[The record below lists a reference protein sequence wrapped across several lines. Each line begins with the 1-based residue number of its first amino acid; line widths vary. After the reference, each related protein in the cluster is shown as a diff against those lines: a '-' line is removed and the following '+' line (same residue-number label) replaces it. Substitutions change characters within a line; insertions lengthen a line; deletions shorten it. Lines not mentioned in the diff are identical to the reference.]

1 MCVKYSSHLVFNQ
14 NHRIS
19 FPYTTHFVFAIISFW
34 NFLRKN
40 KLYAA
45 VNLVGLTVSMA
56 FVLLLAVY
64 IQRQLTTDSF
74 QQNADRIYVVANEDN
89 VTMGYWLDKHLKNN
103 FPEIEKGCCVANIAS
118 AAAFNI
124 DGERVYG
131 STMAADSTF
140 FEMFSY
146 DLVEGNK
153 ADWRVSQDRCMVSRE
168 FANAHFGD
176 KDPLGQTISLNY
188 EGSFQLTV
196 CGVYEDFGNSILKAP
211 DVLIRGDLMP
221 KINSSH
227 DEFMSNAG
235 GGICF
240 VMAYPGADLQGRHD
254 DILDWCEENFWVYK
268 SQYDKVR
275 IIPLRD
281 MYFLNEGIR
290 YGSDTIQ
297 FGNRSFVNLL
307 LAMCILLL
315 AFAVLNYINMT
326 TALTGFRAKEMATRR
341 LVGADKRSIFFKVIS
356 ESTLICGIS
365 MLLAILLAEA
375 LAPTASRILE
385 YQVSV
390 FKAVTPVNILLVLG
404 FILVLGILAGIVP
417 ALLIQKAQPIEIV
430 RGTLRLKTKT
440 VYSKVIIVVQN
451 VVAVVMLVS
460 ALTIGLQ
467 IRHMVSADLGYNTKD
482 ILVVDNAFGQTGQI
496 RPLLDKWREEPCVE
510 EVGQGD
516 GIPLGGTNNWTMEMP
531 DGHWVSFQQIQ
542 GDDKYFDILG
552 LKVKQDNHQPN
563 KWWLNE
569 YAFKQIGIEE
579 TATEFQTAQNGTR
592 SIGGIYYDFKIRP
605 LEQDQSAA
613 MIYNRGENPDDDYPW
628 VLLVKT
634 TGDQAAAK
642 KQVEAACKEVFP
654 DRLFEAQYIEEMI
667 EDGFADESRVLNI
680 VLIFTLLSILVSALG
695 LFAMSSYYMQQ
706 EIRSVSVKKVFGADY
721 SGVLKELVLSF
732 MKMVGIAFV
741 IGVPIAWF
749 IMSRWLSGYGHR
761 INLYWWIFV
770 VAGLIVALIAI
781 ASVLYQSIKTAR
793 TNPAEA
799 LKKE

>member
-1 MCVKYSSHLVFNQ
+1 MMK
-14 NHRIS
+14 
-19 FPYTTHFVFAIISFW
+19 SFW
-34 NFLRKN
+34 NFLMKN
-40 KLYAA
+40 KLYGAI
-45 VNLVGLTVSMA
+45 NLVGLTVSMT

-74 QQNADRIYVVANEDN
+74 QQNADRVFVIGNDDS

-103 FPEIEKGCCVANIAS
+103 FPEIEKGCCVANMAS
-118 AAAFNI
+118 ADSFTI
-124 DGERVYG
+124 GGELVYG

-153 ADWRVSQDRCMVSRE
+153 ADWRVSWDRCMVSRE
-168 FANAHFGD
+168 FANVHFGD
-176 KDPLGQTISLNY
+176 KDPIGQVVTYNNGNY
-188 EGSFQLTV
+188 QLTV
-196 CGVYEDFGNSILKAP
+196 CGIYEDFGNSILKAP
-211 DVLIRGDLMP
+211 DVLLRGEIMT
-221 KINSSH
+221 KINSANN
-227 DEFMSNAG
+227 EEMSNAG
-235 GGICF
+235 SGICF
-240 VMAYPGADLQGRHD
+240 VMAFPGADLQARQS

-281 MYFLNEGIR
+281 MYFLEEGSR
-290 YGSDTIQ
+290 DGTETIQ

-341 LVGADKRSIFFKVIS
+341 LVGADKRSIFLKVIA

-375 LAPTASRILE
+375 LSPAVSRMLE
-385 YQVSV
+385 YQVSI
-390 FKAVTPVNILLVLG
+390 FKAITPVNVLLVLG
-404 FILVLGILAGIVP
+404 FIVILGILSGIVP

-440 VYSKVIIVVQN
+440 VYSKVIIIVQN
-451 VVAVVMLVS
+451 VVAIIMLVS
-460 ALTIGLQ
+460 ALTMGLQ
-467 IRHMVSADLGYNTKD
+467 IRHMISADLGYNTKD
-482 ILVVDNAFGQTGQI
+482 ILVVDNAFGSTGEI
-496 RPLLDKWREEPCVE
+496 RPLLDRLKAEPCVE

-516 GIPLGGTNNWTMEMP
+516 GIPLGGTNNWTMELA
-531 DGHWVSFQQIQ
+531 DGRWVSFQQIQ

-552 LKVKQDNHQPN
+552 LKVKQDNHQRA
-563 KWWLNE
+563 WWLNE

-579 TATEFQTAQNGTR
+579 TATEFQSAQNGTR
-592 SIGGIYYDFKIRP
+592 QIGGIYYDFKIRP
-605 LEQDQSAA
+605 LEADQSAA
-613 MIYNRGENPDDDYPW
+613 LIYNRGENPDDDYPW

-642 KQVEAACKEVFP
+642 KQVEAVVKEIFP
-654 DRLFEAQYIEEMI
+654 DRLFDGQYIEEMI

-749 IMSRWLSGYGHR
+749 IMNRWLSGYGHR
-761 INLYWWIFV
+761 INLHWWIFAL
-770 VAGLIVALIAI
+770 AGLAVAIIAAI
-781 ASVLYQSIKTAR
+781 SVLYQSVKTAQ

>member
-1 MCVKYSSHLVFNQ
+1 MK
-14 NHRIS
+14 
-19 FPYTTHFVFAIISFW
+19 SFW

-40 KLYAA
+40 KLYAL

-176 KDPLGQTISLNY
+176 KDPLGQIISFNY

-221 KINSSH
+221 LINTSH
-227 DEFMSNAG
+227 DEYMSNAG

-240 VMAYPGADLQGRHD
+240 VMAYPGADLQARHS

-496 RPLLDKWREEPCVE
+496 RPLLDRLRAEPCVE

-516 GIPLGGTNNWTMEMP
+516 GIPLGGTNNWTMEML

-613 MIYNRGENPDDDYPW
+613 MIYNRGENPNDDYPW

-741 IGVPIAWF
+741 IGVPIAWL
-749 IMSRWLSGYGHR
+749 IMNRWLSGYGHR
-761 INLYWWIFV
+761 IDLHWWIFV
-770 VAGLIVALIAI
+770 LAGLAVAVIA
-781 ASVLYQSIKTAR
+781 AMSVLYQSIKTAR

>member
-1 MCVKYSSHLVFNQ
+1 
-14 NHRIS
+14 
-19 FPYTTHFVFAIISFW
+19 
-34 NFLRKN
+34 
-40 KLYAA
+40 
-45 VNLVGLTVSMA
+45 
-56 FVLLLAVY
+56 
-64 IQRQLTTDSF
+64 
-74 QQNADRIYVVANEDN
+74 
-89 VTMGYWLDKHLKNN
+89 
-103 FPEIEKGCCVANIAS
+103 
-118 AAAFNI
+118 
-124 DGERVYG
+124 
-131 STMAADSTF
+131 
-140 FEMFSY
+140 
-146 DLVEGNK
+146 
-153 ADWRVSQDRCMVSRE
+153 
-168 FANAHFGD
+168 
-176 KDPLGQTISLNY
+176 
-188 EGSFQLTV
+188 
-196 CGVYEDFGNSILKAP
+196 
-211 DVLIRGDLMP
+211 
-221 KINSSH
+221 
-227 DEFMSNAG
+227 MSNAG

-240 VMAYPGADLQGRHD
+240 VMAYPGADLQARHS

-341 LVGADKRSIFFKVIS
+341 LVGSDKRSIFLKVIS

-375 LAPTASRILE
+375 LSPLASQILK
-385 YQVSV
+385 YQVSI
-390 FKAVTPVNILLVLG
+390 FKAVMPVNVLLVLG
-404 FILVLGILAGIVP
+404 FIALLGVLSGIVP
-417 ALLIQKAQPIEIV
+417 ALLIQQAQPIEIV

-440 VYSKVIIVVQN
+440 VYSKVIIIVQN

-460 ALTIGLQ
+460 ALTMGLQ
-467 IRHMVSADLGYNTKD
+467 IRHMISADLGYNTKD

-496 RPLLDKWREEPCVE
+496 RPLLDRLRAEPCVE

-516 GIPLGGTNNWTMEMP
+516 GIPLGGTNNLTMEMP

-552 LKVKQDNHQPN
+552 LKVKQDNHQRA
-563 KWWLNE
+563 WWLNE

-579 TATEFQTAQNGTR
+579 TATEFQSAKNGTR
-592 SIGGIYYDFKIRP
+592 QIGGIYYDFKIRP
-605 LEQDQSAA
+605 LEEDQSAA
-613 MIYNRGENPDDDYPW
+613 MIYNRGENPDDDYTW
-628 VLLVKT
+628 ILLVKT
-634 TGDQAAAK
+634 TGDHAAAK

-680 VLIFTLLSILVSALG
+680 VLIFTLLFILVSALG

-749 IMSRWLSGYGHR
+749 IMNRWLSGYGHR
-761 INLYWWIFV
+761 IDLYWWIFAL
-770 VAGLIVALIAI
+770 AGLTVAFIAAI
-781 ASVLYQSIKTAR
+781 SVLYQSIKTAR

>member
-1 MCVKYSSHLVFNQ
+1 MK
-14 NHRIS
+14 
-19 FPYTTHFVFAIISFW
+19 SFW

-176 KDPLGQTISLNY
+176 KDPLGQIISFNY

-211 DVLIRGDLMP
+211 DVLIRGDIMP

-240 VMAYPGADLQGRHD
+240 VMAYPGADLQARHS

-482 ILVVDNAFGQTGQI
+482 ILVVDNAFGQAGQI

-642 KQVEAACKEVFP
+642 KRVEAIAGEVFP
-654 DRLFEAQYIEEMI
+654 GRLFEAQYIEEMI

-749 IMSRWLSGYGHR
+749 IMNRWLSGYGHR
-761 INLYWWIFV
+761 IDLYWWIFAL
-770 VAGLIVALIAI
+770 AGLTVAFIAAI
-781 ASVLYQSIKTAR
+781 SVLYQSIKTAR

>member
-1 MCVKYSSHLVFNQ
+1 MK
-14 NHRIS
+14 
-19 FPYTTHFVFAIISFW
+19 SFW

-176 KDPLGQTISLNY
+176 KDPLGQIISFNY

-221 KINSSH
+221 LINSSH

-240 VMAYPGADLQGRHD
+240 VMAYPGADLQARHS

-482 ILVVDNAFGQTGQI
+482 ILVVDNAFGQAGQI

-628 VLLVKT
+628 ILLVKT

>member
-1 MCVKYSSHLVFNQ
+1 MK
-14 NHRIS
+14 
-19 FPYTTHFVFAIISFW
+19 SFW

-124 DGERVYG
+124 NGERVYG

-176 KDPLGQTISLNY
+176 KDPLGQIISFNY

-211 DVLIRGDLMP
+211 DVLIRGDIMP

-227 DEFMSNAG
+227 DEYMSNAG

-467 IRHMVSADLGYNTKD
+467 IRHMISADLGYNTKD
-482 ILVVDNAFGQTGQI
+482 ILVVDNAFGQAGQI

-634 TGDQAAAK
+634 TGDQATAK
-642 KQVEAACKEVFP
+642 KRVEAIAAEVFP
-654 DRLFEAQYIEEMI
+654 GRLFEAQYIEEMI

-721 SGVLKELVLSF
+721 SDVLKELVLSF

-761 INLYWWIFV
+761 INLYWWIFLA
-770 VAGLIVALIAI
+770 AGAVVALIAI

>member
-1 MCVKYSSHLVFNQ
+1 MK
-14 NHRIS
+14 
-19 FPYTTHFVFAIISFW
+19 SFW
-34 NFLRKN
+34 NFLKKN
-40 KLYAA
+40 KLYGAI
-45 VNLVGLTVSMA
+45 NLVGLTVSMA

-64 IQRQLTTDSF
+64 VQRQLSTDSF
-74 QQNADRIYVVANEDN
+74 QENADRIYVIANEDN

-211 DVLIRGDLMP
+211 DVLIRGDIMP

-227 DEFMSNAG
+227 DEYMSNAG

-240 VMAYPGADLQGRHD
+240 VMTYPGADINARHD
-254 DILDWCEENFWVYK
+254 DILDWCEKNFWVYK
-268 SQYDKVR
+268 SHYDKVR

-307 LAMCILLL
+307 LAMCLLLL

-341 LVGADKRSIFFKVIS
+341 LVGADKRSIFLKVIA
-356 ESTLICGIS
+356 ESTIICGIS

-375 LAPTASRILE
+375 LCPTVSRLLE
-385 YQVSV
+385 YQVSI
-390 FKAVTPVNILLVLG
+390 FKAVTPVNVLLVLG
-404 FILVLGILAGIVP
+404 FIVVLGVLSGIVP
-417 ALLIQKAQPIEIV
+417 ALLIQQAQPIEIV

-440 VYSKVIIVVQN
+440 VYSKVIIIVQN

-460 ALTIGLQ
+460 ALTMGLQ
-467 IRHMVSADLGYNTKD
+467 IRHMISADLGYNTKD

-496 RPLLDKWREEPCVE
+496 RPLLDRLRTEPCVE

-552 LKVKQDNHQPN
+552 LKIKQDNHQRAY
-563 KWWLNE
+563 WLNE

-579 TATEFQTAQNGTR
+579 TATEFQTAQAGTR
-592 SIGGIYYDFKIRP
+592 QIGGIYYDFKIRP
-605 LEQDQSAA
+605 LEADQSAA
-613 MIYNRGENPDDDYPW
+613 MIFNHGEYPDDNYPW
-628 VLLVKT
+628 VLIVKT

-642 KQVEAACKEVFP
+642 KRVEAIAGEVFP
-654 DRLFEAQYIEEMI
+654 GRLFEAQYIEEMI
-667 EDGFADESRVLNI
+667 QDGFADESRVLNI

-749 IMSRWLSGYGHR
+749 IMNRWLSGYGHR
-761 INLYWWIFV
+761 INLHWWIFAL
-770 VAGLIVALIAI
+770 AGLAVAIIAAI
-781 ASVLYQSIKTAR
+781 SVLYQSVKTAQ

>member
-1 MCVKYSSHLVFNQ
+1 MK
-14 NHRIS
+14 
-19 FPYTTHFVFAIISFW
+19 SFW

-176 KDPLGQTISLNY
+176 KDPLGQIISFNY

-211 DVLIRGDLMP
+211 DVLIRGDIMP

-227 DEFMSNAG
+227 DEYMSNAG

-240 VMAYPGADLQGRHD
+240 VMAYPGADLQARHS

-496 RPLLDKWREEPCVE
+496 RPLLDRLRAEPCVE

-516 GIPLGGTNNWTMEMP
+516 GIPLGGTNNWTMEML

-579 TATEFQTAQNGTR
+579 TAMEFQSAKNGTR
-592 SIGGIYYDFKIRP
+592 AIGGIYYDFKIRP

-613 MIYNRGENPDDDYPW
+613 MIYNRGENPNDDYPW

-741 IGVPIAWF
+741 IGVPIAWL
-749 IMSRWLSGYGHR
+749 IMNRWLSGYGHR
-761 INLYWWIFV
+761 IDLHWWIFV
-770 VAGLIVALIAI
+770 LAGLAVAVIAAI
-781 ASVLYQSIKTAR
+781 SVLYQSIKTAR
-793 TNPAEA
+793 TNPADA

>member
-1 MCVKYSSHLVFNQ
+1 MK
-14 NHRIS
+14 
-19 FPYTTHFVFAIISFW
+19 SFW

-64 IQRQLTTDSF
+64 VQRQLTTDSF
-74 QQNADRIYVVANEDN
+74 QKNADRIYVIANEDN

-124 DGERVYG
+124 NGERVYG

-153 ADWRVSQDRCMVSRE
+153 ADWRVSQDRCMVGRE

-176 KDPLGQTISLNY
+176 RDPLGQIISFNY

-221 KINSSH
+221 LINTSH
-227 DEFMSNAG
+227 DEYMSNAG

-240 VMAYPGADLQGRHD
+240 VMAYPGADLQARHS

-628 VLLVKT
+628 ILLVKT

-749 IMSRWLSGYGHR
+749 IMNRWLSGYGHR
-761 INLYWWIFV
+761 IDLSGWIFV

>member
-1 MCVKYSSHLVFNQ
+1 MK
-14 NHRIS
+14 
-19 FPYTTHFVFAIISFW
+19 SFW
-34 NFLRKN
+34 NFLKKN
-40 KLYAA
+40 KLYGAI
-45 VNLVGLTVSMA
+45 NLVGLTVSMA

-64 IQRQLTTDSF
+64 VQRQLSTDTF
-74 QQNADRIYVVANEDN
+74 QENADRIYVIANEDN

-103 FPEIEKGCCVANIAS
+103 FPEIEKGCCVANMSSS
-118 AAAFNI
+118 AAFSI

-140 FEMFSY
+140 FEIFSY
-146 DLVEGNK
+146 DLVKGNK
-153 ADWRVSQDRCMVSRE
+153 ADWRVSWDRCMVSEE
-168 FANAHFGD
+168 FANANFGE
-176 KDPLGQTISLNY
+176 KDPIGQIIQFNY
-188 EGSFQLTV
+188 EGTFPLTV
-196 CGVYEDFGNSILKAP
+196 CGIYKEFGNSILKAP
-211 DVLIRGDLMP
+211 DVLVRGEMMP
-221 KINSSH
+221 KTNSSH
-227 DEFMSNAG
+227 DEYMSNAG

-240 VMAYPGADLQGRHD
+240 VMAYPGADLLARQD
-254 DILDWCEENFWVYK
+254 DILSWCEEHFWVYK

-307 LAMCILLL
+307 LAMCLLLL

-341 LVGADKRSIFFKVIS
+341 LVGAEKRSIFLKVIS
-356 ESTLICGIS
+356 ESTIICAIS

-642 KQVEAACKEVFP
+642 KRVEAVAAEVFP
-654 DRLFEAQYIEEMI
+654 GRLFEAHYIEEMI
-667 EDGFADESRVLNI
+667 EHGFADESRVLNI

-741 IGVPIAWF
+741 IGVPIAWL
-749 IMSRWLSGYGHR
+749 IMNHWLSGYGHR
-761 INLYWWIFV
+761 IDLYWWIFLA
-770 VAGLIVALIAI
+770 AGAVVALIAI

>member
-1 MCVKYSSHLVFNQ
+1 MK
-14 NHRIS
+14 
-19 FPYTTHFVFAIISFW
+19 SFW

-176 KDPLGQTISLNY
+176 KDPLGQIISFNY

-240 VMAYPGADLQGRHD
+240 VMAYPGADLQARHS

-496 RPLLDKWREEPCVE
+496 RPLLDRLRAEPCVE

-516 GIPLGGTNNWTMEMP
+516 GIPLGGTNNWTMEML

-552 LKVKQDNHQPN
+552 LKVKQDTHQPN

-579 TATEFQTAQNGTR
+579 TAMEFQSAKNGTR
-592 SIGGIYYDFKIRP
+592 AIGGIYYDFKIRP

-613 MIYNRGENPDDDYPW
+613 MIYNRGENPNDDYPW

-749 IMSRWLSGYGHR
+749 IMNRWLSGYGHR
-761 INLYWWIFV
+761 IDLHWWIFAI
-770 VAGLIVALIAI
+770 AGLTVAVIAAI
-781 ASVLYQSIKTAR
+781 SVLYQSIKTAR

>member
-1 MCVKYSSHLVFNQ
+1 MK
-14 NHRIS
+14 
-19 FPYTTHFVFAIISFW
+19 SFW
-34 NFLRKN
+34 NFLKKN

-64 IQRQLTTDSF
+64 VQRQLTTDSF
-74 QQNADRIYVVANEDN
+74 QQNADRIYVIANEDN

-103 FPEIEKGCCVANIAS
+103 FPEIEKGCCVANVAS
-118 AAAFNI
+118 ADAFTI
-124 DGERVYG
+124 DGERIYAR
-131 STMAADSTF
+131 TMAADSTF
-140 FEMFSY
+140 FDIFSY

-153 ADWRVSQDRCMVSRE
+153 ADWAISWDRCMVSE
-168 FANAHFGD
+168 DFANAHFGD
-176 KDPLGQTISLNY
+176 KDPIGQVIQYNNAGGFL
-188 EGSFQLTV
+188 LTV
-196 CGVYEDFGNSILKAP
+196 CGVYKDFGNSILKAP
-211 DVLIRGDLMP
+211 DVLLRGEMLP
-221 KINSSH
+221 KTNSAH
-227 DEFMSNAG
+227 DEWMSNAG

-240 VMAYPGADLQGRHD
+240 VMTYPGADLQDRQG
-254 DILDWCEENFWVYK
+254 DILDWCEENFWIYK
-268 SQYDKVR
+268 SQYDKIR
-275 IIPLRD
+275 ILPLRD
-281 MYFLNEGIR
+281 LCFLEDGNLDWTE
-290 YGSDTIQ
+290 TLQ
-297 FGNRSFVNLL
+297 FGNRRFVNLL
-307 LAMCILLL
+307 LAMCLLLL
-315 AFAVLNYINMT
+315 AFAILNYINMT

-341 LVGADKRSIFFKVIS
+341 LVGADKRSIFLKVIA

-375 LAPTASRILE
+375 LAPAASRMLD
-385 YQVSV
+385 YHVSA
-390 FKAVTPVNILLVLG
+390 FEAVTPVNILLVLG
-404 FILVLGILAGIVP
+404 FILVLGVLSGLVP

-440 VYSKVIIVVQN
+440 VYSRVIIIVQN
-451 VVAVVMLVS
+451 VVTVVMLVS
-460 ALTIGLQ
+460 ALTMGLQ
-467 IRHMVSADLGYNTKD
+467 IRHLVTADLGYNTKD

-642 KQVEAACKEVFP
+642 KRVEAVAGEVFP
-654 DRLFEAQYIEEMI
+654 GRLFEGQYIEEMI
-667 EDGFADESRVLNI
+667 ADGFKDESRVLKI
-680 VLIFTLLSILVSALG
+680 VLIFTLLSVLVSALG

-749 IMSRWLSGYGHR
+749 IMNHWLSGYGHR
-761 INLYWWIFV
+761 IDLHWWIFAL
-770 VAGLIVALIAI
+770 AGLTVVLIADV
-781 ASVLYQSIKTAR
+781 SVLYQSIKTAR

>member
-1 MCVKYSSHLVFNQ
+1 MK
-14 NHRIS
+14 
-19 FPYTTHFVFAIISFW
+19 SFW
-34 NFLRKN
+34 NFLKKN
-40 KLYAA
+40 KLYGAI
-45 VNLVGLTVSMA
+45 NLVGLTVSMA

-64 IQRQLTTDSF
+64 VQRQLSTDSF
-74 QQNADRIYVVANEDN
+74 QENADRIYVIANEDN

-103 FPEIEKGCCVANIAS
+103 FPEIEKGCCVANMSSS
-118 AAAFNI
+118 AAFSI
-124 DGERVYG
+124 DGERIYG

-146 DLVEGNK
+146 DLVKGNK
-153 ADWRVSQDRCMVSRE
+153 ADWRVSWDRCMVSEE
-168 FANAHFGD
+168 FANAHFRD
-176 KDPLGQTISLNY
+176 KDPIGQVIQFNY
-188 EGSFQLTV
+188 EGSFPLTV
-196 CGVYEDFGNSILKAP
+196 CGIYKDFGNSILKAP
-211 DVLIRGDLMP
+211 DVLVRGEMMP
-221 KINSSH
+221 KTNSSH
-227 DEFMSNAG
+227 DEYMSNAG

-240 VMAYPGADLQGRHD
+240 VMAYPDADLLARQD
-254 DILDWCEENFWVYK
+254 DILSWCEEHFWVYK

-307 LAMCILLL
+307 LAMCLLLL

-341 LVGADKRSIFFKVIS
+341 LVGADKRSIFLKVIE

-365 MLLAILLAEA
+365 MILAILLAEA
-375 LAPTASRILE
+375 LAPAASRILE
-385 YQVSV
+385 YQISI
-390 FKAVTPVNILLVLG
+390 FKAVTPVNVLLALG

-516 GIPLGGTNNWTMEMP
+516 GIPLGGTNNWTMELA
-531 DGHWVSFQQIQ
+531 DGRWVSFQQIQ

-642 KQVEAACKEVFP
+642 KRVEAVAGEVFP
-654 DRLFEAQYIEEMI
+654 GRLFEGQYIEEMI
-667 EDGFADESRVLNI
+667 ADGFKDESRVLKI
-680 VLIFTLLSILVSALG
+680 VLIFTLLSVLVSALG

-741 IGVPIAWF
+741 IGVPLAWF
-749 IMSRWLSGYGHR
+749 IMNRWLSGYGHR
-761 INLYWWIFV
+761 IGLHWWIFLA
-770 VAGLIVALIAI
+770 AGAVVALIAI
-781 ASVLYQSIKTAR
+781 VSVLYQSIKTAR

>member
-1 MCVKYSSHLVFNQ
+1 MK
-14 NHRIS
+14 
-19 FPYTTHFVFAIISFW
+19 SFW

-176 KDPLGQTISLNY
+176 KDPLGQIISFNY

-628 VLLVKT
+628 ILLVKT

-749 IMSRWLSGYGHR
+749 IMNRWLSGYGHR
-761 INLYWWIFV
+761 IDLYWWIFAL
-770 VAGLIVALIAI
+770 AGLTVAFIAAI
-781 ASVLYQSIKTAR
+781 SVLYQSIKTAR

>member
-1 MCVKYSSHLVFNQ
+1 MK
-14 NHRIS
+14 
-19 FPYTTHFVFAIISFW
+19 SFW

-793 TNPAEA
+793 IKYMCRVR
-799 LKKE
+799 LLQ

>member
-1 MCVKYSSHLVFNQ
+1 MK
-14 NHRIS
+14 
-19 FPYTTHFVFAIISFW
+19 SFW

-89 VTMGYWLDKHLKNN
+89 MTMGYWLDKHLKNN

-176 KDPLGQTISLNY
+176 KDPLGQIISFNY

-240 VMAYPGADLQGRHD
+240 VMAYPGADLQARHS

-496 RPLLDKWREEPCVE
+496 RPLLDRLRAEPCVE

-628 VLLVKT
+628 ILLVKT

-741 IGVPIAWF
+741 IGVPIAWV
-749 IMSRWLSGYGHR
+749 IMNRWLSGYGHR
-761 INLYWWIFV
+761 IDLHWWIFAI
-770 VAGLIVALIAI
+770 AGLTVAVIAAI
-781 ASVLYQSIKTAR
+781 SVLYQSIKTAR

>member
-1 MCVKYSSHLVFNQ
+1 MK
-14 NHRIS
+14 
-19 FPYTTHFVFAIISFW
+19 SFW

-146 DLVEGNK
+146 DLLEGNK

-176 KDPLGQTISLNY
+176 KDPLGQIISFNY
-188 EGSFQLTV
+188 DGSFQLTV

-211 DVLIRGDLMP
+211 DVLIRGDIMP
-221 KINSSH
+221 KINSSN

-235 GGICF
+235 GGVCF
-240 VMAYPGADLQGRHD
+240 VMTYPGADLQARQS

-268 SQYDKVR
+268 RQYDNVLL
-275 IIPLRD
+275 IPLRN
-281 MYFLNEGIR
+281 MYFLDDGNKDWTE
-290 YGSDTIQ
+290 TIQ

-341 LVGADKRSIFFKVIS
+341 LVGSDKRSIFLKVIS

-375 LAPTASRILE
+375 LSPLASQILK
-385 YQVSV
+385 YQVSI
-390 FKAVTPVNILLVLG
+390 FKAVMPVNVLLVLG
-404 FILVLGILAGIVP
+404 FIALLGVLSGIVP
-417 ALLIQKAQPIEIV
+417 ALLIQQAQPIEIV

-440 VYSKVIIVVQN
+440 VYSKVIIIVQN

-460 ALTIGLQ
+460 ALTMGLQ
-467 IRHMVSADLGYNTKD
+467 IRHMISADLGYNTKD

-496 RPLLDKWREEPCVE
+496 RPLLDRLRAEPCVE

-552 LKVKQDNHQPN
+552 LKVKQDNHQRA
-563 KWWLNE
+563 WWLNE

-579 TATEFQTAQNGTR
+579 TATEFQSAKNGTR
-592 SIGGIYYDFKIRP
+592 QIGGIYYDFKIRP
-605 LEQDQSAA
+605 LEEDQSAA
-613 MIYNRGENPDDDYPW
+613 MIYNRGENTDDDYPW
-628 VLLVKT
+628 ILLVKT

-680 VLIFTLLSILVSALG
+680 VLIFTLLFILMSALG

-749 IMSRWLSGYGHR
+749 IMNRWLSGYGHR
-761 INLYWWIFV
+761 IDLYWWIFAL
-770 VAGLIVALIAI
+770 AGLTVAFIAAI
-781 ASVLYQSIKTAR
+781 SVLYQGIKTAR

>member
-1 MCVKYSSHLVFNQ
+1 MK
-14 NHRIS
+14 
-19 FPYTTHFVFAIISFW
+19 SFW

-240 VMAYPGADLQGRHD
+240 VMAYPGADLQARHS

-579 TATEFQTAQNGTR
+579 TAMEFQSAKNGTR
-592 SIGGIYYDFKIRP
+592 AIGGIYYDFKIRP

-628 VLLVKT
+628 ILLVKT

-706 EIRSVSVKKVFGADY
+706 EIRSISVKKVFGADY

-793 TNPAEA
+793 TNSAEA

>member
-1 MCVKYSSHLVFNQ
+1 MK
-14 NHRIS
+14 
-19 FPYTTHFVFAIISFW
+19 SFW

-124 DGERVYG
+124 NGERVYG

-146 DLVEGNK
+146 DLLEGNK

-176 KDPLGQTISLNY
+176 KDPLGQIISFNY

-221 KINSSH
+221 LINTSH
-227 DEFMSNAG
+227 DEYMSNAG

-240 VMAYPGADLQGRHD
+240 VMAYPGADLQARHS

-552 LKVKQDNHQPN
+552 LKVKQDNHQRA
-563 KWWLNE
+563 WWLNE

-579 TATEFQTAQNGTR
+579 TAMEFQSAKNGTR
-592 SIGGIYYDFKIRP
+592 AIGGIYYDFKIRP

-680 VLIFTLLSILVSALG
+680 VLIFTLLFILMSALG

-749 IMSRWLSGYGHR
+749 IMNRWLSGYGHR
-761 INLYWWIFV
+761 IDLYWWIFAL
-770 VAGLIVALIAI
+770 AGLTVVFIAAI
-781 ASVLYQSIKTAR
+781 SVLYQSIKTAR

>member
-1 MCVKYSSHLVFNQ
+1 MK
-14 NHRIS
+14 
-19 FPYTTHFVFAIISFW
+19 SFW

-40 KLYAA
+40 KLYAL

-103 FPEIEKGCCVANIAS
+103 FPEIEKGCCVSNIAS

-176 KDPLGQTISLNY
+176 KDPLGQIISFNY

-221 KINSSH
+221 LINTSH
-227 DEFMSNAG
+227 DEYMSNAG

-240 VMAYPGADLQGRHD
+240 VMAYPGADLQARHS

-496 RPLLDKWREEPCVE
+496 RPLLDRLRAEPCVE

-628 VLLVKT
+628 ILLVKT

-741 IGVPIAWF
+741 IGVPIAWL
-749 IMSRWLSGYGHR
+749 IMNRWLSGYGHR
-761 INLYWWIFV
+761 IDLHWWIFV
-770 VAGLIVALIAI
+770 LAGLAVAVIAAI
-781 ASVLYQSIKTAR
+781 SVLYQSIKTAR

>member
-1 MCVKYSSHLVFNQ
+1 MK
-14 NHRIS
+14 
-19 FPYTTHFVFAIISFW
+19 SFW
-34 NFLRKN
+34 NFIKKN
-40 KLYAA
+40 KLYGAI
-45 VNLVGLTVSMA
+45 NLVGLTVSMA

-64 IQRQLTTDSF
+64 VQRQLSTDTF
-74 QQNADRIYVVANEDN
+74 QENADRIYVIANEDN

-124 DGERVYG
+124 NGERVYG

-176 KDPLGQTISLNY
+176 KDPLGQIISFNY

-211 DVLIRGDLMP
+211 DVLIRGDIMP

-227 DEFMSNAG
+227 DEYMSNAG

-240 VMAYPGADLQGRHD
+240 VMAYPGADLQARHS

-460 ALTIGLQ
+460 APTIGLQ

-628 VLLVKT
+628 ILLVKT

-642 KQVEAACKEVFP
+642 KQVEAIAAEVFP
-654 DRLFEAQYIEEMI
+654 GRLFEAQYIEEMI
-667 EDGFADESRVLNI
+667 EDGFADESRVLNL

-761 INLYWWIFV
+761 INLYWWIFLA
-770 VAGLIVALIAI
+770 AGAVVALIAI

>member
-1 MCVKYSSHLVFNQ
+1 MK
-14 NHRIS
+14 
-19 FPYTTHFVFAIISFW
+19 SFW
-34 NFLRKN
+34 NFLKKN
-40 KLYAA
+40 KLYGAI
-45 VNLVGLTVSMA
+45 NLVGLTVSMA
-56 FVLLLAVY
+56 FVLLLAAY
-64 IQRQLTTDSF
+64 IQRQLSTDSF
-74 QQNADRIYVVANEDN
+74 QKNADRIYVIANENNID
-89 VTMGYWLDKHLKNN
+89 MGYWLDKHLENN

-118 AAAFNI
+118 ASAFTI
-124 DGERVYG
+124 GGELIYG

-146 DLVEGNK
+146 DLAEGNK
-153 ADWRVSQDRCMVSRE
+153 ADWRVSWDRCMVSRE
-168 FANAHFGD
+168 FANAHFVD
-176 KDPLGQTISLNY
+176 KDPIGQVVTLNNNGDY
-188 EGSFQLTV
+188 QLTV

-211 DVLIRGDLMP
+211 DVLMRGEIMP
-221 KINSSH
+221 KINTSH
-227 DEFMSNAG
+227 DEYMSNAG

-240 VMAYPGADLQGRHD
+240 VMTYPGADLQARQS

-268 SQYDKVR
+268 SQYDNVR
-275 IIPLRD
+275 LIPLRN
-281 MYFLNEGIR
+281 MYFLDDGNKDWTE
-290 YGSDTIQ
+290 TIQ

-341 LVGADKRSIFFKVIS
+341 LVGADKRSIFLKVIS

-375 LAPTASRILE
+375 LAPLASRILE
-385 YQVSV
+385 YQVSI
-390 FKAVTPVNILLVLG
+390 FKAVTPVNVLLVLG
-404 FILVLGILAGIVP
+404 FIVVLGILSGIVP
-417 ALLIQKAQPIEIV
+417 ALLIQQAQPIEIV

-440 VYSKVIIVVQN
+440 VYSKVIIIVQN

-460 ALTIGLQ
+460 ALTMGLQ
-467 IRHMVSADLGYNTKD
+467 IRHMISADLGYNTKD

-496 RPLLDKWREEPCVE
+496 RPLLDRLRTEPCVE

-552 LKVKQDNHQPN
+552 LKIKQDNHQRAY
-563 KWWLNE
+563 WLNE

-628 VLLVKT
+628 ILLVKT

-749 IMSRWLSGYGHR
+749 IMNRWLSGYGHR
-761 INLYWWIFV
+761 IDIHWWIFAL
-770 VAGLIVALIAI
+770 AGLAVAFIAAI
-781 ASVLYQSIKTAR
+781 SVLYQSIKTAR